1 VTFFGTVENL
11 YVFFSAS
18 TVRWEKMRE
27 RLEITLKRECQTR
40 WSARHDA
47 VKAMQ
52 EQFDGLLQLLE
63 DLYED
68 GSQTND
74 TQNDAYSL
82 LQNVMNFN
90 FITLLNFWHTVL
102 SKIDR
107 VQKRLQDPSMNFHD
121 AALDLEG
128 LQQQLSSIRED
139 VCITA
144 VTAAKDLCEKLGIR
158 VEGRIRRRKQ
168 MPGENARDAGL
179 SAVEEITRIMK
190 SVIDR
195 LIQEITTRFGRLK
208 TLDEKF
214 GFLFDINKLFASDT
228 SDDIRQHCATL
239 ADFYETDIDGTELFA
254 EISDCNMLLKSR
266 PDAAPRSP
274 LALLLFI
281 ISYGNDIFP
290 NLRIA
295 LQIMLT
301 ICVSVASCERSFS
314 KLNLILTYSRASMG
328 QERLSDLALL
338 SIEKEL
344 VETINFD
351 DVIDNFASAKSRK
364 VVL

>member
-1 VTFFGTVENL
+1 
-11 YVFFSAS
+11 
-18 TVRWEKMRE
+18 
-27 RLEITLKRECQTR
+27 
-40 WSARHDA
+40 
-47 VKAMQ
+47 
-52 EQFDGLLQLLE
+52 
-63 DLYED
+63 
-68 GSQTND
+68 
-74 TQNDAYSL
+74 
-82 LQNVMNFN
+82 
-90 FITLLNFWHTVL
+90 
-102 SKIDR
+102 
-107 VQKRLQDPSMNFHD
+107 MNFHD

-274 LALLLFI
+274 LSLLLFI

-295 LQIMLT
+295 SQIMLT

-314 KLNLILTYSRASMG
+314 KLNLILTYSRASVG

>member
-1 VTFFGTVENL
+1 MEHRISQGTLIDVEVEKQIQNDRQKWREVLKRIVACIKFLASQNL
-11 YVFFSAS
+11 ALRGHCESLAEHDNTECFNIGNFLTTMKLIAQFDPLLSNHLQHAMDVPGSVSYLSPRIQNEFISLLAS
-18 TVRWEKMRE
+18 TVRRQILCDIRRNKYYGLMLDSTPDLAHRE
-27 RLEITLKRECQTR
+27 
-40 WSARHDA
+40 
-47 VKAMQ
+47 
-52 EQFDGLLQLLE
+52 QLSE
-63 DLYED
+63 VIRFVD
-68 GSQTND
+68 
-74 TQNDAYSL
+74 
-82 LQNVMNFN
+82 VN
-90 FITLLNFWHTVL
+90 FIT
-102 SKIDR
+102 K
-107 VQKRLQDPSMNFHD
+107 K
-121 AALDLEG
+121 
-128 LQQQLSSIRED
+128 
-139 VCITA
+139 
-144 VTAAKDLCEKLGIR
+144 VTIKEAFLG
-158 VEGRIRRRKQ
+158 
-168 MPGENARDAGL
+168 
-179 SAVEEITRIMK
+179 
-190 SVIDR
+190 
-195 LIQEITTRFGRLK
+195 F
-208 TLDEKF
+208 
-214 GFLFDINKLFASDT
+214 
-228 SDDIRQHCATL
+228 
-239 ADFYETDIDGTELFA
+239 IDGTELFA

>member
-1 VTFFGTVENL
+1 
-11 YVFFSAS
+11 
-18 TVRWEKMRE
+18 M
-27 RLEITLKRECQTR
+27 
-40 WSARHDA
+40 
-47 VKAMQ
+47 
-52 EQFDGLLQLLE
+52 
-63 DLYED
+63 
-68 GSQTND
+68 
-74 TQNDAYSL
+74 
-82 LQNVMNFN
+82 
-90 FITLLNFWHTVL
+90 
-102 SKIDR
+102 
-107 VQKRLQDPSMNFHD
+107 
-121 AALDLEG
+121 
-128 LQQQLSSIRED
+128 
-139 VCITA
+139 
-144 VTAAKDLCEKLGIR
+144 
-158 VEGRIRRRKQ
+158 
-168 MPGENARDAGL
+168 
-179 SAVEEITRIMK
+179 
-190 SVIDR
+190 
-195 LIQEITTRFGRLK
+195 
-208 TLDEKF
+208 KF

-351 DVIDNFASAKSRK
+351 DEIDNFASAKSRK

>member
-1 VTFFGTVENL
+1 
-11 YVFFSAS
+11 
-18 TVRWEKMRE
+18 
-27 RLEITLKRECQTR
+27 
-40 WSARHDA
+40 
-47 VKAMQ
+47 
-52 EQFDGLLQLLE
+52 
-63 DLYED
+63 
-68 GSQTND
+68 
-74 TQNDAYSL
+74 
-82 LQNVMNFN
+82 
-90 FITLLNFWHTVL
+90 
-102 SKIDR
+102 
-107 VQKRLQDPSMNFHD
+107 
-121 AALDLEG
+121 
-128 LQQQLSSIRED
+128 
-139 VCITA
+139 
-144 VTAAKDLCEKLGIR
+144 
-158 VEGRIRRRKQ
+158 
-168 MPGENARDAGL
+168 
-179 SAVEEITRIMK
+179 
-190 SVIDR
+190 
-195 LIQEITTRFGRLK
+195 
-208 TLDEKF
+208 
-214 GFLFDINKLFASDT
+214 
-228 SDDIRQHCATL
+228 
-239 ADFYETDIDGTELFA
+239 
-254 EISDCNMLLKSR
+254 MLLKSR

>member
-1 VTFFGTVENL
+1 
-11 YVFFSAS
+11 
-18 TVRWEKMRE
+18 
-27 RLEITLKRECQTR
+27 
-40 WSARHDA
+40 
-47 VKAMQ
+47 
-52 EQFDGLLQLLE
+52 
-63 DLYED
+63 
-68 GSQTND
+68 
-74 TQNDAYSL
+74 
-82 LQNVMNFN
+82 
-90 FITLLNFWHTVL
+90 
-102 SKIDR
+102 
-107 VQKRLQDPSMNFHD
+107 MNFHD

-274 LALLLFI
+274 LALLYEFSSTRIMIFI
-281 ISYGNDIFP
+281 FYV
-290 NLRIA
+290 
-295 LQIMLT
+295 QKM
-301 ICVSVASCERSFS
+301 FS
-314 KLNLILTYSRASMG
+314 SLPPSPPQNPPRHTTSQL
-328 QERLSDLALL
+328 
-338 SIEKEL
+338 
-344 VETINFD
+344 
-351 DVIDNFASAKSRK
+351 RK
-364 VVL
+364 VRSSRL

>member
-1 VTFFGTVENL
+1 
-11 YVFFSAS
+11 
-18 TVRWEKMRE
+18 MRE

-228 SDDIRQHCATL
+228 SDDIRQHC
-239 ADFYETDIDGTELFA
+239 EL
-254 EISDCNMLLKSR
+254 DC
-266 PDAAPRSP
+266 
-274 LALLLFI
+274 F
-281 ISYGNDIFP
+281 G
-290 NLRIA
+290 
-295 LQIMLT
+295 
-301 ICVSVASCERSFS
+301 
-314 KLNLILTYSRASMG
+314 
-328 QERLSDLALL
+328 
-338 SIEKEL
+338 
-344 VETINFD
+344 
-351 DVIDNFASAKSRK
+351 
-364 VVL
+364 